1 MFADDCMLY
10 YSGNNWNTVYAV
22 LQSDLDRFVNWTSEN
37 MLRLNSSK
45 TQAMIVGNRN
55 NILKIKD
62 PEPLRILGRNIKY
75 VKKCNY
81 LGIILDSE
89 MTLTPLCK
97 NIQKRVLDKI
107 FMLSK
112 LGRFITYK
120 ASILIYKQV
129 ILPILDYAVFL
140 ITACSKKIKNEFQIM
155 QNDALRFCNNSR
167 LNDSVSIVNLHTK
180 MCSTLVFII

>member
-1 MFADDCMLY
+1 MLY

-55 NILKIKD
+55 RILKIKD
-62 PEPLRILGRNIKY
+62 PELFRILGRHIKY
-75 VKKCNY
+75 VKKYNH

-97 NIQKRVLDKI
+97 KY
-107 FMLSK
+107 SK
-112 LGRFITYK
+112 
-120 ASILIYKQV
+120 
-129 ILPILDYAVFL
+129 
-140 ITACSKKIKNEFQIM
+140 
-155 QNDALRFCNNSR
+155 
-167 LNDSVSIVNLHTK
+167 VSG
-180 MCSTLVFII
+180 